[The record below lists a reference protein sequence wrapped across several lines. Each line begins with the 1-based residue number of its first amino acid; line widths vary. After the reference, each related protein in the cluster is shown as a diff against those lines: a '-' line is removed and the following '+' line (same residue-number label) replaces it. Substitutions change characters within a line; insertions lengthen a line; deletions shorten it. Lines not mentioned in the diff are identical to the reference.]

1 MTDTATITPEA
12 QAHAEAHHLVNEWA
26 KKLDN
31 ARKRA
36 ETRTGSDI
44 LDDPGKAADLARS
57 RAQASEEVQV
67 CTEGLKAA
75 RGRLDA
81 AARAVV
87 GREADDLQDAVDEAR
102 AALDAHNDTTARML
116 AELTGHTGTDWARLG
131 WRGVW
136 TPEHVTPAA
145 APLHEALTALQA
157 RQDALRAAAAGD
169 DPRTHLP
176 VDQLPASLL
185 PGGVW
190 VHPGIVDDMDAQRAR
205 QAEEAAWAAVVAS
218 NQTRADE
225 ASRALGVDAP
235 AALDNGQWLAEAE
248 ANADSWT
255 ERASRR
261 SSRPWPIGAWE
272 HFRTLAAVCGSHGA
286 DAALTQWEATRAA

>member
-67 CTEGLKAA
+67 CTEGLSAA

-136 TPEHVTPAA
+136 TPEQGTPGA

-205 QAEEAAWAAVVAS
+205 QAEDEAWAAVVAS
-218 NQTRADE
+218 NQARADE
-225 ASRALGVDAP
+225 AARALGVDAP
-235 AALDNGQWLAEAE
+235 AALDNGQWLAGAE